1 MTTLKRPFAV
11 IGFSMLLVSLLVTN
25 INFKSSVALLIG
37 ATVIFC
43 VFLVFRRL
51 RKHKF
56 VIFTLFA
63 VMIYI
68 ISFIF
73 TQSIYIKAENK
84 FENPMKVSGI
94 VCQTPQ
100 ETDYAFTYVIK
111 LNNENYKIRY
121 VSEDNKMFREGDIV
135 SGVVTR
141 SDEQFKNVFFEN
153 SLSSKIYF
161 TFFEG
166 ENTFVDKTGETNR
179 FYRGLGTV
187 KNWFSDI
194 IDTYIPGESGAIAK
208 AMTIGDKSEI
218 ADTTI
223 DYFNYAGTSHLLVIS
238 GLHLTL
244 WSIGIMQFAE
254 HFSKLRKYTV
264 IIGFACLLGYSA
276 LTGFSVS
283 VIRAGAMIGAVLLGK
298 ALHRDADS
306 INSIG
311 AALAFILVINPY
323 ATLSSALWFTT
334 LSTLGILTLA
344 NNVIFKLIT
353 HPRFKKVMQNSTL
366 YFLVTT
372 VIISIST
379 TAFTL
384 PVFVIKVGILPI
396 VSFISNIV
404 MIDLALALMALTVM
418 GAILH
423 STGLTFIAEILF
435 IITGAISNFLKSFAK
450 QIGLAEWSTLSV
462 THKYYI
468 YFVIFALISIL
479 ISLSFRKYRKTLLK
493 TVSVVLSVMFA
504 LVATYCTTYDYNTP
518 SVDIICR
525 DSSPVLIVNSKGES
539 VLINPPTSLYTV
551 EMKNALNSHNEK
563 TVDNV
568 LVTEKNEFTPSYLMD
583 LYGAIFVHNT
593 YFCYN
598 APQIFENRSKS
609 NIKSL
614 IISENVE
621 INAENYEAYVEISAN
636 GKKLVLIDGQNAE
649 KLFEKIKDYDIII
662 LYGENAFDM
671 KERIESENPDAK
683 IFVSADGKKCSF
695 YFE

>member
-1 MTTLKRPFAV
+1 MKRPFAV
-11 IGFSMLLVSLLVTN
+11 IGFSMLLVSLLITN
-25 INFKSSVALLIG
+25 ISFKSSVALLIG
-37 ATVIFC
+37 ATVVFC
-43 VFLVFRRL
+43 PFIAFKRL
-51 RKHKF
+51 RKYKT
-56 VIFTLFA
+56 VIFSVFA

-68 ISFIF
+68 VSFIF
-73 TQSIYIKAENK
+73 TQSIYINAENK
-84 FENPMKVSGI
+84 YENQVKITGV

-100 ETDYAFTYVIK
+100 ETDYAFTYIIK

-218 ADTTI
+218 KITTI
-223 DYFNYAGTSHLLVIS
+223 DHFNYSGTSHLLVIS

-244 WSIGIMQFAE
+244 WSIGVMYFAE
-254 HFSKLRKYTV
+254 RFSKLRKYTV
-264 IIGFACLLGYSA
+264 IIGLACLLGYSA

-283 VIRAGAMIGAVLLGK
+283 VIRAGAMIGAVILGK

-311 AALAFILVINPY
+311 VALAFILVINPY

-366 YFLVTT
+366 YFLATT

-404 MIDLALALMALTVM
+404 MIESALALMVLTVM
-418 GAILH
+418 GAVLH
-423 STGLTFIAEILF
+423 SIGLNFIAEILF
-435 IITGAISNFLKSFAK
+435 IITGAISNFLKIFAEK
-450 QIGLAEWSTLSV
+450 IGLAEWSTLSV

-468 YFVIFALISIL
+468 YFVAFALVIIL
-479 ISLSFRKYRKTLLK
+479 VALAFRKYRKILLK
-493 TVSVVLSVMFA
+493 TVSVVLSLAFI
-504 LVATYCTTYDYNTP
+504 LLSIYCTTYDYNTP
-518 SVDIICR
+518 SVDVICR
-525 DSSPVLIVNSKGES
+525 EWAPVLVVNSKGES
-539 VLINPPTSLYTV
+539 LVINPHTTIYETDV
-551 EMKNALNSHNEK
+551 IKVLNSHNEK

-568 LVTEKNEFTPSYLMD
+568 LITEKTEFTPSYLMD
-583 LYGAIFVHNT
+583 LYGAISVENT
-593 YFCYN
+593 YFCYT
-598 APQIFENRSKS
+598 APQIFENRSIS
-609 NIKSL
+609 NVKSL
-614 IISENVE
+614 IIGENVE

-636 GKKLVLIDGQNAE
+636 GKKLILIDSQNAE
-649 KLFEKIKDYDIII
+649 NLFEKIKDYDIII
-662 LYGENAFDM
+662 LYGENVFPI

-683 IFVSADGKKCSF
+683 IFVSADGKKYSF